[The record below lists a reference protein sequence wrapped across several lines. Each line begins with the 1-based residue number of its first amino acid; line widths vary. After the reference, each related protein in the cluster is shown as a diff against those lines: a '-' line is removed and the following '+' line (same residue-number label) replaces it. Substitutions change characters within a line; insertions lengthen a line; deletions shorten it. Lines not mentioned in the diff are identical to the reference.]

1 MKKAIITTIVSISVI
16 LFVIMVYALVY
27 ADHESSFWKNRLVI
41 GISFMVLAA
50 LSIIVA
56 RRSRTAA

>member
-16 LFVIMVYALVY
+16 LFGIMVYALVY
-27 ADHESSFWKNRLVI
+27 VDQESTFWKNRLVI
-41 GISFMVLAA
+41 GISFMVFTA

-56 RRSRTAA
+56 RRSRTAC